1 MSFLNYI
8 RCISYC
14 NKIHKKPQE
23 VQLQIA
29 YTMQFILLSFVNTW
43 SHNSFAFPAGDLLD
57 IIITF
62 LVDAVI
68 CQVHALVPDVSVALL
83 IFHCSKPV
91 YQIKEGECIC
101 YFQVRQQ
108 IMAHK
113 RNPGTQSI
121 PQAHYK
127 EIYDYKS
134 QLI

>member
-14 NKIHKKPQE
+14 NKIQE
-23 VQLQIA
+23 TSRGPTTNCIHHAVHSPFLCQYLI
-29 YTMQFILLSFVNTW
+29 TQFFCI
-43 SHNSFAFPAGDLLD
+43 PCLLD